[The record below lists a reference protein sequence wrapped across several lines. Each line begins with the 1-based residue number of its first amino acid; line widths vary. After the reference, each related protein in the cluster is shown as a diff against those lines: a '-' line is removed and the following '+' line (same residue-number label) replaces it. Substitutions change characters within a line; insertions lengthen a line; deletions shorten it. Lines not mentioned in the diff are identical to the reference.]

1 MPQER
6 GEEGV
11 SCILRSRSKRT
22 ERARRCWVLLSRFCA
37 GFDTR
42 SPSSGSECDPTL
54 QQGGGILTLVLL
66 LSLGLWALIWGAVSL
81 LAAYEMR

>member
-1 MPQER
+1 MYPEV
-6 GEEGV
+6 EEQTDRK
-11 SCILRSRSKRT
+11 STPLL
-22 ERARRCWVLLSRFCA
+22 VLLSRFCA